1 MTSPV
6 FMEEEF
12 DLLAGHDLGESNA
25 LPQNDVDPEM
35 VNILVWHK
43 LETKGFQPPAR
54 EVCM

>member
-1 MTSPV
+1 
-6 FMEEEF
+6 MEEEF